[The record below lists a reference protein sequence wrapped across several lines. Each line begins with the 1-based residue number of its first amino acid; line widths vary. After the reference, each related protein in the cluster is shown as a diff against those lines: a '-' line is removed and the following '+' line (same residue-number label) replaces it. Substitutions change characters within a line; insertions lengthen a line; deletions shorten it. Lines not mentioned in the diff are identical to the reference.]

1 METDEAVEHN
11 ERAMRQTLLDIQ
23 LNVQEFMKVDKDQVL
38 WELVS
43 ELSQVANTIN
53 LLLHPESAQEL

>member
-1 METDEAVEHN
+1 METDEAVAHN
-11 ERAMRQTLLDIQ
+11 ERAMTQTLLDIQ
-23 LNVQEFMKVDKDQVL
+23 LNVQEFLKVDKDQVL